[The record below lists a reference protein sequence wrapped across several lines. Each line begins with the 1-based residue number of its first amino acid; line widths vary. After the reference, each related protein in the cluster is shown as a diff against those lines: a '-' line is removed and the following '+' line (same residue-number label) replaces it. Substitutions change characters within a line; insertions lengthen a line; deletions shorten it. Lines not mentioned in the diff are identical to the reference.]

1 MSTQFLTA
9 AISTTLVLVLLGT
22 IVLFV
27 LTAQNLSTYVK
38 ENINVS
44 VLISDEMDSLQ
55 VVSMENVL
63 KEAPYAKSVEYVS
76 KEQALQEEI
85 QAQGIDPTEF
95 IGMNP
100 YTASF
105 EIKINAEHAH
115 PDSVSAAVK
124 QLKGNPNVVDVIYSK
139 DLIKSVNDNIRNC
152 CTVHLHILCPHQ
164 QHGTSDHFLQA
175 FHHQHDEVGGSQLE
189 LYPQTFPRPELHLGH
204 RFGNPC

>member
-1 MSTQFLTA
+1 MSKKRNTFLSTQFITA
-9 AISTTLVLVLLGT
+9 TISTTLVLVLLGT

-85 QAQGIDPTEF
+85 QDQ
-95 IGMNP
+95 
-100 YTASF
+100 
-105 EIKINAEHAH
+105 
-115 PDSVSAAVK
+115 
-124 QLKGNPNVVDVIYSK
+124 
-139 DLIKSVNDNIRNC
+139 C
-152 CTVHLHILCPHQ
+152 
-164 QHGTSDHFLQA
+164 
-175 FHHQHDEVGGSQLE
+175 
-189 LYPQTFPRPELHLGH
+189 
-204 RFGNPC
+204 